1 VTDDRDLEHPRTTR
15 VPLTDDERDAV
26 TDSIRS
32 KAAEAAERFRAMDPR
47 RHGIRLPAAATAKSY
62 EQRWEEARARARE
75 MKAQM
80 DADLLEQEAALEG
93 DEDDAA

>member
-1 VTDDRDLEHPRTTR
+1 MTDDRDLEHPRATR
-15 VPLTDDERDAV
+15 VPLTSDERDAV

-32 KAAEAAERFRAMDPR
+32 KAVAARERFLATDPR
-47 RHGIRLPAAATAKSY
+47 RHGIRFPAAATATSS

-75 MKAQM
+75 TKAQM
-80 DADLLEQEAALEG
+80 DAELLEQEAALER